1 MNKFQG
7 AVILDPGSGYAL
19 SAEHQRVA
27 EVINEYDPHLELIW
41 IPPDER
47 AESDRQP
54 FAVRHNPPGRES
66 YIVFRL
72 AENEVDYR
80 VLVRLFT
87 GDNSRQDVLTTIEAG
102 EAARRLLDMK
112 KQMDEQ
118 EEAKEIATWALGAR
132 SGAKHNG
139 VRYE

>member
-1 MNKFQG
+1 MFKN
-7 AVILDPGSGYAL
+7 AVILDPQSGYAL

-41 IPPDER
+41 IPPNER

-87 GDNSRQDVLTTIEAG
+87 GDNARQDVLTTIEAG

-112 KQMDEQ
+112 KQLDEQ